1 MAALRYTPDEVAA
14 WLAGSPRFLA
24 ALRAALDA
32 PAEHQSPPPII
43 RMAVRKQADGK
54 LSATLAEIAAGL
66 EALGPLEDIP
76 LLPRRV
82 IRKKPAPPNERA
94 RRGRARPLPDT
105 IILRR
110 YGLAFIFWCQVLDVV
125 DQRPAHQP
133 APVGGG

>member
-1 MAALRYTPDEVAA
+1 MAALRYTPDDVAT
-14 WLAGSPRFLA
+14 WIAGSPRFLA

-32 PAEHQSPPPII
+32 PADFESPPAII

-82 IRKKPAPPNERA
+82 IRKKPAPPNERT

-110 YGLAFIFWCQVLDVV
+110 YARAFDFWRLVLEAV
-125 DQRPAHQP
+125 DQQAAR
-133 APVGGG
+133 